1 MRLGKYPLTYFETTF
16 FRDLDLIRPRYWAR
30 RFQKIFKSNLNFAS
44 FETHIS
50 CMKKRSKFLNGKMM
64 KFLIF
69 TVNFGYKKFFLAK
82 TYFAVHFGV
91 LAGIGFFAHYESIFR
106 QFPGADFF
114 L

>member
-1 MRLGKYPLTYFETTF
+1 
-16 FRDLDLIRPRYWAR
+16 
-30 RFQKIFKSNLNFAS
+30 
-44 FETHIS
+44 
-50 CMKKRSKFLNGKMM
+50 MM
-64 KFLIF
+64 KFEIF

-114 L
+114 LWGVKCAQSRDFQIFEQKILIF